1 MATAIAIAVAPTIAV
16 ASEVAAAESSAYKI
30 LISDRS
36 YVEWNL
42 YDALSLNEVQKINIH
57 PSTNKLFSGDTFE
70 CNTADSKNEK
80 SIDQSTDLGTIRQI
94 KLLHSSVRSMPSIP
108 GILVLK
114 DGKTFGKHKDK
125 FLYKCIPDDR
135 RFPVFTVPYA
145 LKIGFSKN
153 IDNKYIVFRFDNW
166 IGKHPQG
173 TIVSVLGD
181 VDVLSNYYEYQLY
194 CKSLYA
200 SIQTFN
206 KDASDALKQKTEPE
220 FISTMIEKYKLVDR
234 THEPIFS
241 IDSKE
246 TTDYDDAFSI
256 INNGDNSYK
265 LSIYIANV
273 PMWMEELALWN
284 SFSERIS
291 TIYLPDR
298 KRPMM
303 PLSLSSCVCSLCE
316 KVVRLA
322 FAIDITIVNG
332 EILGYTF
339 SNTYI
344 KVYKNHVYE
353 SKELKEDINYK
364 MMFNMVDKLSQTYTY
379 TNKIRS
385 SHELVSY
392 LMILMNYYT
401 AVEMIKYNNGI
412 YRSVNFNI
420 KTEVQ
425 SSLPDDVNNF
435 LQIWNSSCGQYDLYD
450 GRKSHEMLQL
460 DSYIHCTSPI
470 RRLVDLLN
478 MARLQKNLGLVN
490 YSTSFETFETYWTS
504 RLEYINTT
512 MRAIRKIQTD
522 CSLLEMC
529 TNNPDICEKE
539 YDGYIFD
546 KIVRNDG
553 LYQYIVYL
561 AQVKTV
567 SRITSRYELDDYGK
581 YKFKIFIFD
590 EEASLKKKVRL
601 HIIL

>member
-1 MATAIAIAVAPTIAV
+1 M
-16 ASEVAAAESSAYKI
+16 
-30 LISDRS
+30 
-36 YVEWNL
+36 
-42 YDALSLNEVQKINIH
+42 
-57 PSTNKLFSGDTFE
+57 
-70 CNTADSKNEK
+70 
-80 SIDQSTDLGTIRQI
+80 
-94 KLLHSSVRSMPSIP
+94 
-108 GILVLK
+108 
-114 DGKTFGKHKDK
+114 
-125 FLYKCIPDDR
+125 
-135 RFPVFTVPYA
+135 
-145 LKIGFSKN
+145 
-153 IDNKYIVFRFDNW
+153 
-166 IGKHPQG
+166 
-173 TIVSVLGD
+173 
-181 VDVLSNYYEYQLY
+181 
-194 CKSLYA
+194 
-200 SIQTFN
+200 
-206 KDASDALKQKTEPE
+206 
-220 FISTMIEKYKLVDR
+220 
-234 THEPIFS
+234 
-241 IDSKE
+241 
-246 TTDYDDAFSI
+246 
-256 INNGDNSYK
+256 
-265 LSIYIANV
+265 
-273 PMWMEELALWN
+273 
-284 SFSERIS
+284 
-291 TIYLPDR
+291 
-298 KRPMM
+298 
-303 PLSLSSCVCSLCE
+303 
-316 KVVRLA
+316 RLA

-339 SNTYI
+339 ANTYI

-364 MMFNMVDKLSQTYTY
+364 KMFNMVDKLSQTYTY

-401 AVEMIKYNNGI
+401 AIEMIKYNNGI

-425 SSLPDDVNNF
+425 CSLPDDVNNF

-470 RRLVDLLN
+470 RRLGDLLN
-478 MARLQKNLGLVN
+478 MARLQKNLGLVD

-567 SRITSRYELDDYGK
+567 SRITSRYELNDYGK